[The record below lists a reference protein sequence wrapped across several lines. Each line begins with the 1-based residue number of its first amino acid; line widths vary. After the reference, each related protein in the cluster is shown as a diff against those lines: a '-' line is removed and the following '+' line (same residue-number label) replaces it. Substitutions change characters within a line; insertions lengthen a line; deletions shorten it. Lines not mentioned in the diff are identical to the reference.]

1 MFLFSWKMVLPF
13 YHVLPFKDIREMNR
27 EIAIVHREIGRMI
40 EFKAKIQE
48 QKGTGRTQ
56 FTAF

>member
-1 MFLFSWKMVLPF
+1 MVLPF